1 MKKGLYAVLS
11 LMVIVLLSAFFLPE
25 RAGENVE
32 KKFFG
37 ALPGLFYM
45 EKKAGLE
52 KENTEITVDVYL
64 MEEEKIRTVPLE
76 EYVAGVVAAE
86 MPMNYQREALNAQA
100 VAARSYALFK
110 SKWYSGEGCLS
121 HPGADVCSSPGCC
134 QGYRPPDEETYKNA
148 IKAAKETEN
157 LIVTFRNHPIRALYH
172 ACSGGHTENAE
183 NVYTEALAYLR
194 GIPSPGEEGHSRYE
208 NRVEMHISEL
218 AEAFLE
224 NENVEFFTDYPLS
237 RQMEILSKTDT
248 GRVKEVR
255 IGLYRMTGN
264 EFRRMLTLD
273 SLNFQ
278 MEFDDE
284 KAMVAFITKGYGH
297 GVGMSQAGA
306 EAMAQKGKAFG
317 EILMHYYSGVSIQN
331 LNEISQEEAQKSTA

>member
-1 MKKGLYAVLS
+1 MKKSLYAVLS
-11 LMVIVLLSAFFLPE
+11 LMVVVLLSAFFLPE
-25 RAGENVE
+25 RAGEQTE

-37 ALPGLFYM
+37 ALPALFYM
-45 EKKAGLE
+45 EK
-52 KENTEITVDVYL
+52 ENENADEDNLVTVDVYL
-64 MEEEKIRTVPLE
+64 DEEQKVRAIPLE

-86 MPMNYQREALNAQA
+86 MPMQYQSQALCAQA

-134 QGYRPPDEETYKNA
+134 QGYRPPDGEMYKNA
-148 IKAAKETEN
+148 VKAAKETEN

-194 GIPSPGEEGHSRYE
+194 GVPSPGEEEYSRYE
-208 NRVEMHISEL
+208 NSVKMHITEL
-218 AEAFLE
+218 EEAFLDDQY
-224 NENVEFFTDYPLS
+224 VEFLPDYPLS
-237 RQMEILSKTDT
+237 RQMEILSASDT

-255 IGLYRMTGN
+255 IGLYKLSGN
-264 EFRRMLTLD
+264 EFRRKLNLD

-284 KAMVAFITKGYGH
+284 YNFVTFTTKGYGH

-306 EAMAQKGKAFG
+306 EAMAQDGKTYDD
-317 EILMHYYSGVSIQN
+317 ILMHYYSGVSVQN
-331 LNEISQEEAQKSTA
+331 MDEIIGGEMKKA

>member
-11 LMVIVLLSAFFLPE
+11 LMVVVLLSAFFLPE
-25 RAGENVE
+25 RAGEQTE

-37 ALPGLFYM
+37 ALPSLFYM
-45 EKKAGLE
+45 ENKA
-52 KENTEITVDVYL
+52 ENAAEDKPVTVDVYL
-64 MEEEKIRTVPLE
+64 NEDSKVKSIPLE

-86 MPMNYQREALNAQA
+86 MPMKYQMQALCAQA

-134 QGYRPPDEETYKNA
+134 QGYIAPEGESYKNA

-172 ACSGGHTENAE
+172 ACSGGYTENAE
-183 NVYTEALAYLR
+183 NVYKEALAYLR
-194 GIPSPGEEGHSRYE
+194 GVPSPGEEGYSRYE
-208 NRVEMHISEL
+208 NRVKLHITEL
-218 AEAFLE
+218 EEAFLDDE
-224 NENVEFFTDYPLS
+224 FVEFLPDYPLS
-237 RQMEILSKTDT
+237 RQMEILSASDT

-255 IGLYRMTGN
+255 IGLYKLSGN
-264 EFRRMLTLD
+264 EFRRQLNLD

-284 KAMVAFITKGYGH
+284 YNFVTFITKGYGH

-306 EAMAQKGKAFG
+306 EAMAQDGKKYE
-317 EILMHYYSGVSIQN
+317 EILMHYYSGVSVQHMDDI
-331 LNEISQEEAQKSTA
+331 IGGDAQKA

>member
-25 RAGENVE
+25 RAGEQAE
-32 KKFFG
+32 KRFFG

-45 EKKAGLE
+45 EE
-52 KENTEITVDVYL
+52 KTEPENENTEITVDVYL
-64 MEEEKIRTVPLE
+64 NEEEKIRAIPLE
-76 EYVAGVVAAE
+76 NYVAGVVAAE
-86 MPMNYQREALNAQA
+86 MPMNYQMEALNAQA

-134 QGYRPPDEETYKNA
+134 QGYRPPDSETYKNA

-194 GIPSPGEEGHSRYE
+194 GTPSPGEEGYSRYE
-208 NRVEMHISEL
+208 NRVEMHISDL
-218 AEAFLE
+218 AEAFSKD
-224 NENVEFFTDYPLS
+224 NNVEFLMDYPLS

-248 GRVKEVR
+248 GRVKDVR
-255 IGLYRMTGN
+255 IGLYKMSGN
-264 EFRRMLTLD
+264 EFRRALTLD

-284 KAMVAFITKGYGH
+284 NAMVVFKTKGYGH

-306 EAMAQKGKAFG
+306 EAMAQNGKAFG
-317 EILMHYYSGVSIQN
+317 EILMHYYTGVSVQN
-331 LNEISQEEAQKSTA
+331 LNDISWEEAQKNTA